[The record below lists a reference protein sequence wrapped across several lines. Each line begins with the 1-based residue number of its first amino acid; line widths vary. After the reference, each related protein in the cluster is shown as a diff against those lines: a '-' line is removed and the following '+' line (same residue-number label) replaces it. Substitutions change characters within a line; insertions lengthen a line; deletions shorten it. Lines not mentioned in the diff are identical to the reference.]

1 MNKTQE
7 SHNKTIIILH
17 EKVIESIIKD
27 TITFLMFASLLYFNH
42 KVLAGSTVIDV
53 LFIFMVT
60 LMLST
65 KKNTSRVFC
74 GTPKEAVVFLK
85 EKYKNEDK

>member
-1 MNKTQE
+1 MKEENK
-7 SHNKTIIILH
+7 KVLIILH
-17 EKVIESIIKD
+17 ESIIESIIKD

-42 KVLAGSTVIDV
+42 KVLSGSTVVDI
-53 LFIFMVT
+53 LFIFMVIM
-60 LMLST
+60 MLSM

-85 EKYKNEDK
+85 EKYKNEEK